1 MRTSCERRRKRG
13 KRKRTVCHPLTLLT
27 LELRGRCAHS
37 GSPNGL
43 DSIRQL
49 FVARFHSTTH
59 GEAMLTDDGGV
70 SSDGNLWKYWGPAVN
85 NGAAGGGVSKL

>member
-1 MRTSCERRRKRG
+1 M
-13 KRKRTVCHPLTLLT
+13 TLS
-27 LELRGRCAHS
+27 LRVRCAHS

-49 FVARFHSTTH
+49 FVARFHSTAH

-85 NGAAGGGVSKL
+85 DGAAGGSKL